1 MKEAL
6 EALKSEREQKY
17 DLKKKLDEKLNNES
31 FMNMSNFGL
40 RLSDLTRLGSKY
52 TIRFSFRMNHSLKA
66 AS

>member
-31 FMNMSNFGL
+31 FMKMSNFGL
-40 RLSDLTRLGSKY
+40 RLSGLTKFGSKLHTPAY
-52 TIRFSFRMNHSLKA
+52 IRFNLTN
-66 AS
+66 